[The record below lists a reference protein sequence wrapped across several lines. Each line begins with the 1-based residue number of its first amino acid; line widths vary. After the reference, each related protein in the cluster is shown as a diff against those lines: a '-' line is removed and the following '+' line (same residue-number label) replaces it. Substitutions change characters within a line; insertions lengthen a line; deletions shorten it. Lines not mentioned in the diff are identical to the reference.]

1 MKGKYLRKVLIGV
14 VAAVTAFISY
24 PDGRVNAEEVY
35 GDAASVEIVDA
46 DELFVDRGLA
56 GLDYMTYVTS
66 TSTAYDENG
75 NRVQYESF
83 EADENTG
90 LVLRHVLQY
99 FDGHPSVYYVST
111 YDENGNI
118 LTMTCHDLSDNS
130 VLETDVF
137 EYDAN
142 GTLIKDTRRDATGS
156 IVQYWLFSFEYDSNG
171 NVVRQCEKL
180 YSGNRYRSKTIYEYY
195 PGTDIEHYMYMY
207 SESANENKL
216 TAYLEFVYED
226 KTVNGVTDF
235 VMTEQKYYL
244 VSNNREILF
253 NDQVC
258 DFDSNNYPTR
268 LRRYEQN
275 HTYVGRSDLECDSY
289 GNVTKE
295 TMYDADGVMTGWVIY
310 TYDGKIERRDDSN
323 NNTNNN
329 NSEDNNTSN
338 DNNQNNNNNNN
349 ENTNNNQDNNE
360 NNNNNTKP
368 GFEIFNV
375 ADGCAMQARMYN
387 PNSGEHFYTGSQEEV
402 QILIDAGWN
411 FEGPGFI
418 TPTTGIPIYRLYSE
432 KYGDHFYTTSETERD
447 MLVAD
452 GWKLEGEN
460 NGIAFPSADTSG
472 KPMYRLYNPNAYSS
486 EKAGAHHFTTSMQE
500 VRILEAAGWE
510 FEGTAWYSL

>member
-99 FDGHPSVYYVST
+99 FDGHSSVYYVST

-180 YSGNRYRSKTIYEYY
+180 YSGNRYRSKTIHEYY

-323 NNTNNN
+323 NNTSDDDNN
-329 NSEDNNTSN
+329 NSD
-338 DNNQNNNNNNN
+338 DNNQ
-349 ENTNNNQDNNE
+349 

-375 ADGCAMQARMYN
+375 PAGCAMQARMYN

-402 QILIDAGWN
+402 QNLIDAGWN

-418 TPTTGIPIYRLYSE
+418 TPTVGIPIYRLYSE
-432 KYGDHFYTTSETERD
+432 EHGDHFYTTDETERD
-447 MLVAD
+447 NLIAED
-452 GWKLEGEN
+452 WKYEDV
-460 NGIAFPSADTSG
+460 AFPSAASG
-472 KPMYRLYNPNAYSS
+472 KAIYRLYNPNAYNNNES
-486 EKAGAHHFTTSMQE
+486 GAHHFTADWDE
-500 VRILEAAGWE
+500 VTKLANAGWIY
-510 FEGTAWYSL
+510 EGIAWYSL